1 MSTTVREDSAVEFDP
16 SALARRWSLV
26 VVHHRSVAVL
36 GRRRVIAAGAALDI
50 GRACGAFGDGALD
63 DPQLSRA
70 HARFELDARGS
81 LTVNDLG
88 SANGTWVD
96 GARVGVA
103 SLRAGSIVRTGPV
116 FFAVQHAPETY
127 PMRRSERAPA
137 VAWATVEFGQRL
149 RSMLAAREVV
159 CVDAACAG
167 AWREHAECAAEELG
181 LSLRSVASL
190 ADARALGASQLPV
203 LSAQH
208 ARASRDELLSWRSRA
223 LIIDGALEG
232 LAERTARLPALV
244 DRLEDLP
251 WIVRAALARAVGQSV
266 EMDPGFAGRL
276 LMAAWPEDVDGVHRW
291 AESVARRPER
301 HERLAWVGED
311 LALTGGPREAPSDRP
326 APSAHS
332 APQLSSEQLVLA
344 RDGTWFRAAGEAP
357 VDLRTRIALARILR
371 ALVAAHGEDP
381 RKTLSL
387 EDIVNAGWPGEK
399 LISDSGANRV
409 YVAVATLRKL
419 GLRDA
424 IERREGGYRLA
435 TRESLTLSDAE
446 FDAEGTR

>member
-70 HARFELDARGS
+70 HARFELDPRGA

-103 SLRAGSIVRTGPV
+103 ALRAGSIVRTGPV
-116 FFAVQHAPETY
+116 LFAVQHAPETY

-137 VAWATVEFGQRL
+137 VAWSTVEFGQRL
-149 RSMLAAREVV
+149 RSMLASREVV

-167 AWREHAECAAEELG
+167 AWREHAECVAEELG

-190 ADARALGASQLPV
+190 ADARALGPSQVPV
-203 LSAQH
+203 LSAQL
-208 ARASRDELLSWRSRA
+208 ARASRDELLSWRSSP
-223 LIIDGALEG
+223 LIIDGTLDG
-232 LAERTARLPALV
+232 LSARTARLPALV

-266 EMDPGFAGRL
+266 EMDAGFAARL
-276 LMAAWPEDVDGVHRW
+276 LMASWPEDVDGVHRW
-291 AESVARRPER
+291 AQAVARRPER

-311 LALTGGPREAPSDRP
+311 LALTGGPREAPSDPP
-326 APSAHS
+326 APSAREAQPS
-332 APQLSSEQLVLA
+332 GERLVLA

-357 VDLRTRIALARILR
+357 VDLRTRIALARIMR
-371 ALVAAHGEDP
+371 ALAAAHSEDP

-399 LISDSGANRV
+399 LVSDSGANRV

-435 TRESLTLSDAE
+435 THESLTLSDAE